1 MDKPTQMNECVSHP
15 PGYGIHH
22 SGGYG
27 IYKEARKIKGIV
39 HCILVDPHTPGY
51 ANPAVKGD
59 RYAVPI
65 EQCTW
70 AAPIGHVDVEAIAVP
85 VSAASG
91 PVTHAWIT
99 PGKPEWWVKFE
110 QMLVESTTLEQMQQA
125 KSKLSTT
132 RRREVMTL
140 WQTDG
145 RYEWLKAKA
154 ARLQVEADAVEQ
166 GRLGA

>member
-1 MDKPTQMNECVSHP
+1 MNACVTHP
-15 PGYGIHH
+15 PAYGIHH

-39 HCILVDPHTPGY
+39 HCILVDPKTPGY

-65 EQCTW
+65 EQCQW
-70 AAPIGHVDVEAIAVP
+70 VAPMGRVDAAAIVLPEFAEP
-85 VSAASG
+85 G

-99 PGKPEWWVKFE
+99 PGKPEWWQEFE
-110 QMLVESTTLEQMQQA
+110 QRLIEATTIDALQQA
-125 KSKLSTT
+125 KGSTSAS
-132 RRREVMTL
+132 RRREVMGL
-140 WQTDG
+140 WQGDG

-154 ARLQVEADAVEQ
+154 ERLQVESNAVEQ
-166 GRLGA
+166 GRLVE

>member
-1 MDKPTQMNECVSHP
+1 MTTQQIDAPPLNSVVDHP
-15 PGYGIHH
+15 
-22 SGGYG
+22 GGYG
-27 IYKEARKIKGIV
+27 IFKALRKIEGQV
-39 HCILVDPHTPGY
+39 VCILVDPKTAGY

-70 AAPIGHVDVEAIAVP
+70 AAPIGHVDTAAIALP
-85 VSAASG
+85 EFAAPG

-145 RYEWLKAKA
+145 RYEWLNAKAK
-154 ARLQVEADAVEQ
+154 RLQVEADAVEQ
-166 GRLGA
+166 GRLGDAD